1 MVIATTQWT
10 YPTFIAKT
18 LFGVKEPHMSQ
29 VRCNC
34 TMEQQTTQN
43 DNHDDRCALWTERT
57 FWDGD
62 DCWDGERE
70 MLVIAPLG
78 LNARTGVEFPYT
90 SDGKLRST
98 ENTLDIS
105 DFATRDADRFGNV
118 YELDN
123 HGNLVKVGLSP
134 WEAADE
140 YVWNGD
146 TPIVHK
152 GTTPTD
158 DTDWGVCDQEDE
170 VNAALVSGVEPDEY
184 GWVQLPDGSWAD
196 QENRVT
202 YRRIKD
208 DSGQE
213 CWVEELWDETDMGR
227 DPDNHDDAFC
237 SCKPEKTYWCTPCG
251 VTRDM
256 KDEPWRWCTSQDWK
270 DYDNGWDYWTNTCS
284 HALDPIQL
292 KDVVI
297 YASKNRRHTPDT
309 TPDLGVYAYSGWN
322 PDSAAIFIPWTDFG
336 LPTIPYTTVGRMLRQ
351 AFDAAKAGQTVEFGC
366 MGGHGR
372 TGTMLACMAILADP
386 TMTGPEA
393 VKYVRSA
400 HCTKAVETSS
410 QEWFVR
416 WFRAWSLGEVFTE
429 PQPSS
434 VYGSSGGGTGSTR
447 TLVSTT
453 VEENRTVKKYSDGTS
468 VTVWNAGAYEG
479 GTDTG
484 TPKGGNY
491 TTTPGGKFCSGCH
504 RAVFTYHNTDC
515 PFDFA
520 ETTYGNTV
528 GELDKP
534 FQFDHN
540 RADGNVAP
548 GATAN
553 ARRKAERRKLRQA
566 AAKRA
571 KQKRSEEYRNRA
583 GSGRK

>member
-1 MVIATTQWT
+1 
-10 YPTFIAKT
+10 
-18 LFGVKEPHMSQ
+18 
-29 VRCNC
+29 
-34 TMEQQTTQN
+34 MEFQTTCN
-43 DNHDDRCALWTERT
+43 DNHDDRCTLWTERT

-62 DCWDGERE
+62 DMWDGEAE
-70 MLVIAPLG
+70 MLRTAPLG
-78 LNARTGVEFPYT
+78 MNPRTGVEFPYN
-90 SDGKLRST
+90 DRGQA
-98 ENTLDIS
+98 IS
-105 DFATRDADRFGNV
+105 VNAPHTGTV

-123 HGNLVKVGLSP
+123 KGELVKVGPTP

-140 YVWNGD
+140 YIWNGD
-146 TPIVHK
+146 EPIMTKAYAATRATQLGLTP
-152 GTTPTD
+152 PDSDED
-158 DTDWGVCDQEDE
+158 DDWGICDQEDE

-184 GWVQLPDGSWAD
+184 GWVKLPDGSWAD

-208 DSGQE
+208 DQDQE
-213 CWVEELWDETDMGR
+213 CWVEELWDEVDLGD
-227 DPDNHDDAFC
+227 DPDNQTDARC
-237 SCKPEKTYWCTPCG
+237 SCNPEKTYWCTPCG

-256 KDEPWRWCTSQDWK
+256 KDEPWRWCTNQDWK
-270 DYDNGWDYWTNTCS
+270 DYDNGWDYWTNTCT

-292 KDVVI
+292 KDVVV

-336 LPTIPYTTVGRMLRQ
+336 LPTIPFTSAARMLKQ
-351 AFDAAKAGQTVEFGC
+351 AFDAAKAGQVVEFGC

-393 VKYVRSA
+393 VKYVQKV
-400 HCTKAVETSS
+400 HCAKAVETSS

-416 WFRAWSLGEVFTE
+416 WFRAWYLGEPFTE
-429 PQPSS
+429 MQPSG
-434 VYGSSGGGTGSTR
+434 YSSGTSGGTR

-453 VEENRTVKKYSDGTS
+453 VEENKTVKRYSDGTS
-468 VTVWNAGAYEG
+468 VTVWNQGAYTYEG
-479 GTDTG
+479 GTTG
-484 TPKGGNY
+484 TMLPKGGSA
-491 TTTPGGKFCSGCH
+491 TTTPSGNWCSGCH

-520 ETTYGNTV
+520 ETTYGSVV

-540 RADGNVAP
+540 RPDGNVAP

-566 AAKRA
+566 SAKRA

-583 GSGRK
+583 QSGRK